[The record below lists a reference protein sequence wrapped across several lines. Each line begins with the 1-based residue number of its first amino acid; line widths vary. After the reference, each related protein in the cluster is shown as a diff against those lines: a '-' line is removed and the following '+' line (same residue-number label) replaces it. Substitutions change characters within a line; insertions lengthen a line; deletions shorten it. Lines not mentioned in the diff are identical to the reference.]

1 MEQQTG
7 AEFLNQQDWPLA
19 EVVIESMFYVPG
31 EILTQKILIKV
42 PTYLK
47 GLREAEDGPVIM
59 IIVNNEIW
67 KMLH

>member
-7 AEFLNQQDWPLA
+7 TEFLNQQVWFLA
-19 EVVIESMFYVPG
+19 EVEIGLMCYAPG

-47 GLREAEDGPVIM
+47 GLREAGDGPVIM
-59 IIVNNEIW
+59 IIINNEIW
-67 KMLH
+67 KTLH